1 MQPELTAKHR
11 QILTHCLTLST
22 PEACAAFAQT
32 CRAAYAHSQSNAL
45 WRGLHRAN
53 WDPPSTEHES
63 SERYNYQ
70 GAVKDRR
77 RAANRLEKSNRSRQ
91 AVSNRDCVPVV
102 RALVRTALE
111 RPWGGGASR
120 NEDWLAHLLRASPA
134 DEDGAEGI
142 LSLAAGYGPRSSSGH
157 FLRSRPNGMTF
168 DGNSATARGYL
179 PAVPREVDEA
189 TAPDSI
195 VAGRLAELVARLHLL
210 ATPSPL
216 AFENPSIRTRAKE
229 IVYTRANWTRH
240 ACYGPFQS
248 DGSGRVDWRKV
259 EALAIVAGAN
269 FADARAMG
277 WGRPP
282 RLRRQG
288 RMEQQ
293 RGDSSDFG
301 PAVPPRGWSSSRPHS
316 AGPVRLDPEGRDWS
330 GLTSHEFVG
339 SYMFLHYP
347 MYIAFQL
354 GTSSLSLE
362 DEDEAVGDCLPMVFE
377 LLPEGEWPAEVEQPD
392 LSFEAQDHLAEE
404 DDDDDDRDWT
414 DGSMSDHDDD
424 DDEDSVLEEDLIGDL
439 GHPDNLGHSID
450 SLLSAGSSS
459 QSLRQGP
466 VHNEYQPA
474 VPISRSSSI
483 PMNGAFSAATQDEV
497 DNLHPTLQAAAEPP
511 SANSPSP
518 ETNFLTHVPLHGVH
532 APNYSPQ
539 PQTEI
544 EHPLP
549 PPSLPNTRL
558 RPPPDSVPH
567 PTHPTLAF
575 RGVPGSLRYAE
586 PDRIPAL
593 RPGTAEMYQPEA
605 RTFRGTVEW
614 LPDDQAA
621 KVTLIVRYGGEDQW
635 VM

>member
-1 MQPELTAKHR
+1 MHNR
-11 QILTHCLTLST
+11 SQILTHCLTLAT

-32 CRAAYAHSQSNAL
+32 CRAAYAHSQSTAL
-45 WRGLHRAN
+45 WRGLHRVN
-53 WDPPSTEHES
+53 WDDPPPSTDPGSPQPRYSHEA
-63 SERYNYQ
+63 
-70 GAVKDRR
+70 AVKDRR

-91 AVSNRDCVPVV
+91 ALPERDRIPVV
-102 RALVRTALE
+102 RALVQTAVE
-111 RPWGGGASR
+111 RPWGGGPSR
-120 NEDWLAHLLRASPA
+120 NENWLTDLLRTSPE
-134 DEDGAEGI
+134 DEDGGEGI
-142 LSLAAGYGPRSSSGH
+142 LFLAAGCGPRSSSGH
-157 FLRSRPNGMTF
+157 FLRSRPNATTF
-168 DGNSATARGYL
+168 DDRSASARGYL
-179 PAVPREVDEA
+179 TAVPRKVDEA
-189 TAPDSI
+189 TAPESI
-195 VAGRLAELVARLHLL
+195 MAGRLAELVARLHIL

-216 AFENPSIRTRAKE
+216 AFQSPSIRTRAKE

-269 FADARAMG
+269 FYDARAMG

-282 RLRRQG
+282 RVRR
-288 RMEQQ
+288 
-293 RGDSSDFG
+293 RGQEEEAGSDFG
-301 PAVPPRGWSSSRPHS
+301 PAVPPRGWSSSRPLS

-330 GLTSHEFVG
+330 GLTSHELVG

-347 MYIAFQL
+347 MYIAFQP

-362 DEDEAVGDCLPMVFE
+362 DEDEAVGDCLPMIFE
-377 LLPEGEWPAEVEQPD
+377 LLPEGGWPAEVEQPD
-392 LSFEAQDHLAEE
+392 LSFEALDLADE
-404 DDDDDDRDWT
+404 DDDEDDRDWT
-414 DGSMSDHDDD
+414 DESASDHDDD
-424 DDEDSVLEEDLIGDL
+424 EEESVLGEDSVDDLRRPDDL
-439 GHPDNLGHSID
+439 VHSID

-483 PMNGAFSAATQDEV
+483 PMNRSVSATQGEV
-497 DNLHPTLQAAAEPP
+497 DHLHPTLSSAAQSPP
-511 SANSPSP
+511 AIAPAP
-518 ETNFLTHVPLHGVH
+518 GTDLYVPLHGVQ
-532 APNYSPQ
+532 APGLSPP
-539 PQTEI
+539 PQTEV
-544 EHPLP
+544 EYPPRPLP
-549 PPSLPNTRL
+549 NLPSTRL

-593 RPGTAEMYQPEA
+593 RPGTGDLYQPEA